1 MMRYSFCFSS
11 SQVSNCNAIDAPG
24 VRNAIQVEKKG
35 VVEKLQT
42 LQDTCLQVQQAMDVI
57 ASLFEQIEK
66 SVSFEYNLTP
76 VT

>member
-1 MMRYSFCFSS
+1 
-11 SQVSNCNAIDAPG
+11 
-24 VRNAIQVEKKG
+24 VRDAIQVEKKG

-66 SVSFEYNLTP
+66 SVSSEYNNRRQ
-76 VT
+76 